1 MAKIILPSMTLSC
14 ELCRAVSHG
23 KAFTVHIG
31 GKAVLSHSEHDTLPT
46 S

>member
-31 GKAVLSHSEHDTLPT
+31 LFAVQILARQSSVFP
-46 S
+46 